1 MPIRDQTIQNGGITT
16 ENRKKKNLDLEKLEI
31 LKLESALDYH
41 LCCKMV
47 NIKNKNIRSIPLK
60 QFFIQVLKKSIA
72 FKAVYSDIQHMTSAK
87 AIVTTVTKELGS
99 LQKLN
104 RDAESKL
111 KDLK

>member
-1 MPIRDQTIQNGGITT
+1 
-16 ENRKKKNLDLEKLEI
+16 
-31 LKLESALDYH
+31 
-41 LCCKMV
+41 MV
-47 NIKNKNIRSIPLK
+47 SVPAK

-111 KDLK
+111 KDLKLMTLASSRKLTLEL